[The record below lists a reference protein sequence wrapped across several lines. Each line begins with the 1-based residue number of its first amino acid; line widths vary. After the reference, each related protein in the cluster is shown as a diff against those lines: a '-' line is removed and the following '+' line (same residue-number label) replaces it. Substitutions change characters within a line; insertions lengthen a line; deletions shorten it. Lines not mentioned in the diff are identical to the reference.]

1 MSQAGARKRVS
12 LACTPCRKKR
22 SRCDGE
28 KPICGSCLKEQRQC
42 EYSHQDERRKPP
54 SKRYVQALHTRIE
67 NLETQLLQ
75 YENAQKDATQPPN
88 TMAAAMANQV
98 PLPRKLPADE
108 PHKPKSEDPLDDLV
122 DLYGALSFAE
132 GRELRYYDSRSNL
145 GLIHQQ
151 LDTSSVP
158 IFQMPSKHRHRKGNS
173 FEVTPD
179 VQEHLLEL
187 YWKWQNPWQYLIHEE
202 RFRRDLEQGSSHGY
216 CTPLLLYSMLAI
228 ASRYSNRPDIRTN
241 PADLSTAGDA
251 IAGHAKL
258 LLFDELEAPAVST
271 VIAAVLLSL
280 KEMSVNKEPV
290 GWTYMGMATRMA
302 YNLGLHVDPSKWV
315 ESGHLT
321 QEDASIRSI
330 AWWGCYMAPLPPIV
344 PNIEYG
350 LWEDNEIAPEKDC
363 LISYCISTFRYTCE
377 MLRMTA
383 GPLDEIYAINGN
395 MSPPEKE
402 SLIAQTNLRLSAFY
416 DKLPSFLRL
425 TKSSAKNPLPP
436 HIYLFQNFYSLYLRE
451 MSVAWG
457 WSQRAVVAVKHIAE
471 KWLKEDSTKMLGL
484 QETNTETEGQMQP
497 NAVFSAG
504 DPSRQTPAPEGN
516 IEPGMAFLE
525 SLNWDDILQDDPN
538 SVQSMLDSWQSEFL
552 FE

>member
-1 MSQAGARKRVS
+1 MSQEGARKRVS

-42 EYSHQDERRKPP
+42 EYSHQDEKRKPP
-54 SKRYVQALHTRIE
+54 SKRYVQALHARIE

-88 TMAAAMANQV
+88 TMAAAMAIQV
-98 PLPRKLPADE
+98 PLPRKIPADE
-108 PHKPKSEDPLDDLV
+108 PQKPKSEDPLDDLV

-132 GRELRYYDSRSNL
+132 GQELRYYDSRSNL
-145 GLIHQQ
+145 GLVHQQ

-158 IFQMPSKHRHRKGNS
+158 IFQMPSKNSHHRGDS
-173 FEVTPD
+173 FEVPPD

-228 ASRYSNRPDIRTN
+228 ASRYSDRPDIRTN
-241 PADLSTAGDA
+241 PDDPSTAGDA
-251 IAGHAKL
+251 IAEHAKL

-302 YNLGLHVDPSKWV
+302 YNLGFHIDPSKWV
-315 ESGHLT
+315 KSGHLT
-321 QEDASIRSI
+321 EEDASIRSI
-330 AWWGCYMAPLPPIV
+330 AWWGCYMVEKLFNQGVGRPSMISERNILAPLPPIV

-350 LWEDNEIAPEKDC
+350 LWEDTEMASQKGS
-363 LISYCISTFRYTCE
+363 LISYCTSTFRYTCE

-402 SLIAQTNLRLSAFY
+402 NLIVQTNLRLSAFY

-425 TKSSAKNPLPP
+425 TQSSAKNPLPP
-436 HIYLFQNFYSLYLRE
+436 HIYLFQYVS
-451 MSVAWG
+451 SG
-457 WSQRAVVAVKHIAE
+457 
-471 KWLKEDSTKMLGL
+471 
-484 QETNTETEGQMQP
+484 
-497 NAVFSAG
+497 
-504 DPSRQTPAPEGN
+504 PA
-516 IEPGMAFLE
+516 
-525 SLNWDDILQDDPN
+525 LNL
-538 SVQSMLDSWQSEFL
+538 SY
-552 FE
+552 